1 MLQQA
6 TPPDHPATQELRL
19 ALVCY
24 GGVSLAIW
32 MHGVTKELQK
42 LVVAS
47 EAYTADQGE
56 NPFPDGASERVYW
69 DLLKAREH
77 RDRVRT
83 RMVIDIV
90 AGTSAGGING
100 IVLAKALAR
109 GLDQEPVTRV
119 WLEAGDLKQL
129 MRSGLL
135 RRMPGVGGKAAAW
148 VAASALGGLRPPLRG
163 DLLLSLVHQALNE
176 MDAAPGAGKPVS
188 PENPVELHVTMTDFR
203 GYDHAVPADSP
214 PSITDRRHRHVLSF
228 HADQGELERDRNYR
242 LAFAA
247 RATSSFPG
255 AFAPVAIGDLDRV
268 LRCSPEE
275 IGRFRDEQWRIYEL
289 SGAEAGATEL
299 VDGGVLDN
307 APFKLA
313 IRAIQQKPAATE
325 TKRRLVFIQPDPPL
339 PAGGADPD
347 RDAGFAET
355 VWGSVTRLPR
365 HEPMLDDLLDLRDY
379 NERVDRVTG
388 IVEAATAA
396 AAPPADGESADD
408 QARAEAG
415 FAYTS
420 YVELKLHGVVE
431 RFAGIAAGLCRFPRE
446 SAHAA
451 FVRAVMLKWAHAAG
465 LLGTGAPVAPRQV
478 EFLGTFDLDYGERRL
493 RYVIRAV
500 SRRYIE
506 GDVSRALLNELKGA
520 LYGHI
525 RELTLAAEGLRVSD
539 VQIAAAEI
547 FDADVVRQHITGF
560 PTPAAGIDAFLEEHD
575 RALADVYRLAAARLD
590 AALEGF
596 GDRVRQTVAR
606 VDDWP
611 AQEAAAAIKSA
622 YERFPYWDVLL
633 YPIRKASETAE
644 LDRVEVMRLSPRETS
659 MLREPGTGRDG
670 PAKLAG
676 VKAGHFGAFF
686 SRDARENDYLW
697 GRLDAAEWIIT
708 TLLDGARERAATAF
722 EAILA
727 QEEGRLGRVAE
738 LRTGLARQATGL
750 RGSDPLSVR

>member
-1 MLQQA
+1 
-6 TPPDHPATQELRL
+6 
-19 ALVCY
+19 
-24 GGVSLAIW
+24 
-32 MHGVTKELQK
+32 
-42 LVVAS
+42 
-47 EAYTADQGE
+47 
-56 NPFPDGASERVYW
+56 
-69 DLLKAREH
+69 
-77 RDRVRT
+77 
-83 RMVIDIV
+83 
-90 AGTSAGGING
+90 
-100 IVLAKALAR
+100 
-109 GLDQEPVTRV
+109 
-119 WLEAGDLKQL
+119 
-129 MRSGLL
+129 
-135 RRMPGVGGKAAAW
+135 
-148 VAASALGGLRPPLRG
+148 
-163 DLLLSLVHQALNE
+163 
-176 MDAAPGAGKPVS
+176 
-188 PENPVELHVTMTDFR
+188 
-203 GYDHAVPADSP
+203 
-214 PSITDRRHRHVLSF
+214 VLSF

-255 AFAPVAIGDLDRV
+255 AFAPVAIGDLERV
-268 LRCSPEE
+268 LRCSAEE

-313 IRAIQQKPAATE
+313 IQAIQQKPAASE

-339 PAGGADPD
+339 PAGGAVAGD
-347 RDAGFAET
+347 DAGFAET
-355 VWGSVTRLPR
+355 VWGSVARLPR

-379 NERVDRVTG
+379 NERVDRVAA

-396 AAPPADGESADD
+396 AAPPAEGESADD

-431 RFAGIAAGLCRFPRE
+431 RFAGMAAGLCHFPRD

-465 LLGTGAPVAPRQV
+465 LLGTGAPVAPSQV
-478 EFLGTFDLDYGERRL
+478 EFLGTFDVDYGERRL

-500 SRRYIE
+500 SRRYVE
-506 GDVSRALLNELKGA
+506 GDVSRTLLNELKGA

-525 RELTLAAEGLRVSD
+525 RELTLAVEGLRVSD

-547 FDADVVRQHITGF
+547 FDADVVRRHITGF
-560 PTPAAGIDAFLEEHD
+560 ATPAAGIDAFLEEHEE
-575 RALADVYRLAAARLD
+575 ALADMYGLAAARLD

-596 GDRVRQTVAR
+596 GDSVRQTVSR

-611 AQEAAAAIKSA
+611 AEEAAAAIKSA

-633 YPIRKASETAE
+633 YPIRKASETSE

-686 SRDARENDYLW
+686 SREARENDYLW

-708 TLLDGARERAATAF
+708 TLLDGARQRAATAF
-722 EAILA
+722 EAILE
-727 QEEGRLGRVAE
+727 QEGGELTKAAE
-738 LRTGLARQATGL
+738 LRSGLARQVAGL
-750 RGSDPLSVR
+750 